1 MYNHT
6 ICFGYNQIFIL
17 SYLKIINILTFK
29 FKKNYIV
36 SFNVFDNYFSTVIK
50 FLNILKI
57 LEANYS
63 REAFLREAF
72 PKEAF
77 SKEAF
82 SREAFSKGGLF

>member
-6 ICFGYNQIFIL
+6 ICFGYNQIFFQL
-17 SYLKIINILTFK
+17 
-29 FKKNYIV
+29 
-36 SFNVFDNYFSTVIK
+36 SFNLFNMY
-50 FLNILKI
+50 KI